1 MSTTANIHLQ
11 LDGNERIIETPI
23 PSGEQTVQALFPAAR
38 AIVHQIVDHAVAAAE
53 RGGRK
58 VSCCAGC
65 GACCRQLVVI
75 SLADAAA
82 LAQLVAAMPAQRQTV
97 IRERFAQAIAR
108 LEAVGL
114 LDGAEPRGERHL
126 TQPARPAGELP
137 PLAVRYFQQQIACPF
152 LEEES
157 CSIHR
162 DRPLVCREYLVTSP
176 AERCSRLFVEPVD
189 KIELPVYVA
198 DAMVRTV
205 HRVAGAP
212 LEAIPLVLALEWA
225 EAHPQALQRTA
236 DGLTMLTTLV
246 EEVQGGGREEGG
258 RMKDEG

>member
-1 MSTTANIHLQ
+1 MSATANIHLQ
-11 LDGNERIIETPI
+11 LDGNERIIQTPI

-38 AIVHQIVDHAVAAAE
+38 AIVQQIVDQAVAAAE
-53 RGGRK
+53 REGRQ

-82 LAQLVAAMPAQRQTV
+82 LAELVAAMPAEQQAV
-97 IRERFAQAIAR
+97 IRGRFAKAIAR

-114 LDGAEPRGERHL
+114 LDAAEPRGERHL
-126 TQPARPAGELP
+126 VQPLRTTEPLT

-157 CSIHR
+157 CSIHP
-162 DRPLVCREYLVTSP
+162 DRPLVCREYLVMSP
-176 AERCSRLFVEPVD
+176 AERCSRLFAEPVD

-198 DAMVRTV
+198 DAMVRTI
-205 HRVAGAP
+205 HRLALAP

-225 EAHPQALQRTA
+225 EAHPQALERTA
-236 DGLTMLTTLV
+236 DGLAMLTTLV
-246 EEVQGGGREEGG
+246 EEVQSGANRN
-258 RMKDEG
+258 

>member
-1 MSTTANIHLQ
+1 MPTTAKIHLQ

-23 PSGEQTVQALFPAAR
+23 PFGEQSVQTLFPAAR
-38 AIVHQIVDHAVAAAE
+38 AIVHQIVDQAVAAAE
-53 RGGRK
+53 REGRQ

-75 SLADAAA
+75 SLADASA
-82 LAQLVAAMPAQRQTV
+82 LADLVAAMPAERQVV

-108 LEAVGL
+108 LEAAGL
-114 LDGAEPRGERHL
+114 LDAAEPHGERHL
-126 TQPARPAGELP
+126 VQPVRSAGALP

-157 CSIHR
+157 CSIHP

-176 AERCSRLFVEPVD
+176 AERCSRLFSEPVD
-189 KIELPVYVA
+189 KLELPVYVA
-198 DAMVRTV
+198 DAMVRTI

-225 EAHPQALQRTA
+225 EAHPQALSHQA
-236 DGLTMLTTLV
+236 DGLAMLTALV
-246 EEVQGGGREEGG
+246 EEVEAGAMKEGG
-258 RMKDEG
+258 